1 MSCEHSEHAFQT
13 YGRHWAE
20 RESRLDDS
28 TEIQNDLD
36 SQENWFRHQY
46 LFPKYLSRSSFVSG
60 PGMKC
65 SGEQKQSSHPLR
77 AYRRVSP
84 TSIR

>member
-1 MSCEHSEHAFQT
+1 MPSRDSDSAFQI

-20 RESRLDDS
+20 RENRLDER

-46 LFPKYLSRSSFVSG
+46 LFHQYL
-60 PGMKC
+60 P
-65 SGEQKQSSHPLR
+65 
-77 AYRRVSP
+77 SP
-84 TSIR
+84 TLCQILA